1 MYLKVGAGYRGRGES
16 EYPKYQCPNLLNPLV
31 RRRHLFGY
39 FTICNLGSLY
49 KGIMTKYLYNSL
61 MSPIILI
68 DDALHNNQSR

>member
-49 KGIMTKYLYNSL
+49 IQRYNDEVFVQLVNVSYY
-61 MSPIILI
+61 P
-68 DDALHNNQSR
+68 N